1 MKQIIPFNKDIAFK
15 TMIGEIESI
24 SLEHTLEIKDD
35 NNIKGDFI
43 VSGSYKM
50 TEASTI
56 AEEFSYK
63 IPVDIY
69 IDEEYNLD
77 NAIVDID
84 DFKYSIVNDDT
95 LDVKIDVL
103 LDKMELIRANKEIST
118 EEEVIQ
124 THIDKEYLK
133 LKSEIN
139 NDLEQLE
146 EKNKKEASMEEVRN
160 EKESVSIQK
169 DTKEE
174 KSPSREEKED
184 NSVITTTMKEEI
196 VDEIQIPVETKNTE
210 VKEKVESLFNKFSDE
225 EDSYS
230 TYKVYI
236 VRENDSLESIVE
248 KYNVS
253 IDELREYNN
262 IDDLK
267 LNDKLIIPS
276 HNENA

>member
-1 MKQIIPFNKDIAFK
+1 MKQIIPFNKEIAFK
-15 TMIGEIESI
+15 TMIGEIQSI
-24 SLEHTLEIKDD
+24 SLEHTLKIKDD

-69 IDEEYNLD
+69 IDEEYDLED
-77 NAIVDID
+77 AVIDID
-84 DFKYSIVNDDT
+84 DFKYSIINDDT
-95 LDVKIDVL
+95 LDVKIDLL
-103 LDKMELIRANKEIST
+103 LDKMELVKTERKISK

-124 THIDKEYLK
+124 AHLDKDYLK
-133 LKSEIN
+133 LKSET
-139 NDLEQLE
+139 LPKEEQKEEVLE
-146 EKNKKEASMEEVRN
+146 ESKEEKELVLDRN
-160 EKESVSIQK
+160 DIEKEEKESILERK
-169 DTKEE
+169 NKE
-174 KSPSREEKED
+174 
-184 NSVITTTMKEEI
+184 NKEEI
-196 VDEIQIPVETKNTE
+196 MTTTIEEDVIDAVEIPIETKNTE

-236 VRENDSLESIVE
+236 VRENDNLESIIE
-248 KYNVS
+248 KYNIS
-253 IDELREYNN
+253 LDELREYNN
-262 IDDLK
+262 VDDLK
-267 LNDKLIIPS
+267 LNDKLIIPC

>member
-15 TMIGEIESI
+15 TMIGEIQSI
-24 SLEHTLEIKDD
+24 SLEHTLKIEED

-69 IDEEYNLD
+69 IDEQYNLED
-77 NAIVDID
+77 ATIDID

-95 LDVKIDVL
+95 LEVKIDVV
-103 LDKMELIRANKEIST
+103 LDHMQVIEPISDIST
-118 EEEVIQ
+118 DEEVIR
-124 THIDKEYLK
+124 THLDKEYLK
-133 LKSEIN
+133 RKE
-139 NDLEQLE
+139 DLQDVTEQTQ
-146 EKNKKEASMEEVRN
+146 N
-160 EKESVSIQK
+160 E
-169 DTKEE
+169 
-174 KSPSREEKED
+174 EEKEELLE
-184 NSVITTTMKEEI
+184 SKKEEETSMRNTSDKQI
-196 VDEIQIPVETKNTE
+196 NSEQIYTTKNEEMVDEIQIPIETSDT
-210 VKEKVESLFNKFSDE
+210 KEQEPVESLFSKFSDE
-225 EDSYS
+225 EDSYA

-236 VRENDSLESIVE
+236 VRENDNLESIME

-253 IDELREYNN
+253 VDELREYNN

-267 LNDKLIIPS
+267 INDKLIIPS
-276 HNENA
+276 HNEHA

>member
-15 TMIGEIESI
+15 TMIGEIQSI

-63 IPVDIY
+63 VPVDIY

-77 NAIVDID
+77 DAVIDID

-95 LDVKIDVL
+95 LDVKIDLL
-103 LDKMELIRANKEIST
+103 LDKIELIKEENRIST
-118 EEEVIQ
+118 EEEVIKTQ
-124 THIDKEYLK
+124 LDKDYLK
-133 LKSEIN
+133 LKSEIKPVE
-139 NDLEQLE
+139 EQLE
-146 EKNKKEASMEEVRN
+146 VQEEIKLAEKQEKVLDRN
-160 EKESVSIQK
+160 TTETEDKESFQNK
-169 DTKEE
+169 NENT
-174 KSPSREEKED
+174 RENE
-184 NSVITTTMKEEI
+184 VMTTTQQENIVEEI
-196 VDEIQIPVETKNTE
+196 PIPVETKNTE

-236 VRENDSLESIVE
+236 VRENDNLESIIE
-248 KYNVS
+248 KYNIS

-276 HNENA
+276 HNESA

>member
-1 MKQIIPFNKDIAFK
+1 MKQIIPFNKEIAFK
-15 TMIGEIESI
+15 TMIGEIQSI
-24 SLEHTLEIKDD
+24 SLEHTLKIKDD

-69 IDEEYNLD
+69 IDEEYDLED
-77 NAIVDID
+77 AVIDID
-84 DFKYSIVNDDT
+84 DFKYSIINDDT
-95 LDVKIDVL
+95 LDVKIDLL
-103 LDKMELIRANKEIST
+103 LDKMELIKTERKISK

-124 THIDKEYLK
+124 THLDKDYLK
-133 LKSEIN
+133 LKSET
-139 NDLEQLE
+139 LSKEEQIEEVLE
-146 EKNKKEASMEEVRN
+146 E
-160 EKESVSIQK
+160 ES
-169 DTKEE
+169 KEE
-174 KSPSREEKED
+174 KELVLDRSDIEKEE
-184 NSVITTTMKEEI
+184 NEPILERKNKENKEEI
-196 VDEIQIPVETKNTE
+196 MTTTVEDDFVDAVEIPIETKNTE

-236 VRENDSLESIVE
+236 VRENDNLESIIE
-248 KYNVS
+248 KYNIS
-253 IDELREYNN
+253 LDELREYNN

-267 LNDKLIIPS
+267 LNDKLIIPC

>member
-1 MKQIIPFNKDIAFK
+1 MKQIILFNKDIAFK
-15 TMIGEIESI
+15 TMIGEITSI
-24 SLEHTLEIKDD
+24 SLEHTLKIKED

-63 IPVDIY
+63 IPVDIC
-69 IDEEYNLD
+69 IDEQYDLEE
-77 NAIVDID
+77 ATVDID

-95 LDVKIDVL
+95 LEVKIDVL
-103 LDKMELIRANKEIST
+103 LDKMELIRSEDAIST
-118 EEEVIQ
+118 DEEVIK
-124 THIDKEYLK
+124 THLDKDYLK
-133 LKSEIN
+133 LKSEIKTE
-139 NDLEQLE
+139 EQLE
-146 EKNKKEASMEEVRN
+146 EIKEEQEVVLNRN
-160 EKESVSIQK
+160 EKEESTIMTTEVSNEMI
-169 DTKEE
+169 
-174 KSPSREEKED
+174 
-184 NSVITTTMKEEI
+184 
-196 VDEIQIPVETKNTE
+196 DEIPVPVETDEEKNI
-210 VKEKVESLFNKFSDE
+210 VKVESLFNKFSDE
-225 EDSYS
+225 EDSYA

-276 HNENA
+276 RSE

>member
-1 MKQIIPFNKDIAFK
+1 MKQIIPFNKEIAFK
-15 TMIGEIESI
+15 TMIGEITSI
-24 SLEHTLEIKDD
+24 SLEHTLKIKED
-35 NNIKGDFI
+35 NVIKGDFI

-63 IPVDIY
+63 IPVDIC
-69 IDEEYNLD
+69 IDEQYNLEE
-77 NAIVDID
+77 ATVDID

-103 LDKMELIRANKEIST
+103 LDKMELIKSEEEIST
-118 EEEVIQ
+118 DEEVIR
-124 THIDKEYLK
+124 THLDKDYLK
-133 LKSEIN
+133 LKSEIKE
-139 NDLEQLE
+139 EQVE
-146 EKNKKEASMEEVRN
+146 ES
-160 EKESVSIQK
+160 
-169 DTKEE
+169 KEE
-174 KSPSREEKED
+174 KEEENVVLERKIKDNEEKEEILD
-184 NSVITTTMKEEI
+184 QEEEGIMTTEVKEEMM
-196 VDEIQIPVETKNTE
+196 DAMPIPVETEKTKETNT
-210 VKEKVESLFNKFSDE
+210 VKVDSLFNKFSDE
-225 EDSYS
+225 EDSYA

-248 KYNVS
+248 KYNIS

-276 HNENA
+276 KSE